1 MRARGDSG
9 LKPALTLFRA
19 VPLCCRARLDEHRL
33 SFAKRSDE
41 ADSGP
46 TRDLADLTT
55 RPTAKGEDPRTHRLL
70 ATYLCL
76 QVVHT
81 GPGARCRTGLSTL
94 TDDHT
99 T

>member
-1 MRARGDSG
+1 MRARGNSG
-9 LKPALTLFRA
+9 LKPALTLVRA

-33 SFAKRSDE
+33 SFAKDSDSDE

-70 ATYLCL
+70 ATDLCFQRLCTLDRARGAL
-76 QVVHT
+76 QAFR
-81 GPGARCRTGLSTL
+81 P
-94 TDDHT
+94 
-99 T
+99 